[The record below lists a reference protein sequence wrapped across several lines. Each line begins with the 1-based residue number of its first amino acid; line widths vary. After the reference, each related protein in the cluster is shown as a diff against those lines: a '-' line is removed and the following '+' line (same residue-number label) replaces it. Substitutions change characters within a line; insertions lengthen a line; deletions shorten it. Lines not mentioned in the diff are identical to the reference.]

1 MSAHTLAQETNMV
14 IIASIPLQHSIFH
27 CITED
32 RKVSLAKEFLPFIKK
47 KNYIA
52 MLFSKYHKSELAESA
67 GNELGLKQCFEK
79 MIQMQ
84 IIIYNSTFPP
94 FILFLADRFYKHHQF
109 LVLSVFFSSFFFAF
123 SSTSPPRHFFSK
135 LLCT

>member
-1 MSAHTLAQETNMV
+1 
-14 IIASIPLQHSIFH
+14 
-27 CITED
+27 
-32 RKVSLAKEFLPFIKK
+32 
-47 KNYIA
+47 

-109 LVLSVFFSSFFFAF
+109 LVLSVFFLIFFF
-123 SSTSPPRHFFSK
+123 FFLFPSFQFIYRDINILYTFALFLNLYFLI
-135 LLCT
+135 LLLAGSLKYLPKFRKMYNFLVSGLYILYQRIDGKN